1 MIDNKKLITIKII
14 TVLVLTAVILS
25 LVFFSKAKKSKF
37 IVEPVKTSTIAE
49 EDIYQKLLEEAEVAE
64 QAEQAN
70 QRIESVN
77 DDTIEEFRTVLSDI
91 DKVVVVAAD
100 YNDDLE
106 QNTTS
111 YEQELEKQAAYQSSI
126 RESFNTVDEAIID
139 LFKDFENL
147 DSVLEKSDLIQRF
160 VLMVDNIAK
169 GSISSKH
176 SPAKKPKDIFY
187 PNKKVD
193 GKFYMGETNYARF
206 DVYVNL
212 IYSLP
217 TEFWVEIYKKMQPL
231 MQSAYADIGYDEDFD
246 NTLRQSIANVQKVKV
261 PLNDIEVYRPSVA
274 YHYTDEQLENQNGI
288 TKQIYRLGPY
298 NATRVQL
305 FLSDFLAKLDRQ

>member
-1 MIDNKKLITIKII
+1 MTDTDNKLITIKIV
-14 TVLVLTAVILS
+14 TVLVLMVVILS
-25 LVFFSKAKKSKF
+25 LVFFSKDKKSA
-37 IVEPVKTSTIAE
+37 IVVEPVATPTISE
-49 EDIYQKLLEEAEVAE
+49 EDMYLKLLKERG
-64 QAEQAN
+64 AN
-70 QRIESVN
+70 QNIENVK
-77 DDTIEEFRTVLSDI
+77 DEAIEEFRGVLSKIDKIIGVEANDI
-91 DKVVVVAAD
+91 DD
-100 YNDDLE
+100 SIPEE
-106 QNTTS
+106 QNALNDK
-111 YEQELEKQAAYQSSI
+111 ELERQAAYQSSI
-126 RESFNTVDEAIID
+126 RESFNTVDKGIIN

-176 SPAKKPKDIFY
+176 SPAKSPKDIFY
-187 PNKKVD
+187 PKTVNDKS
-193 GKFYMGETNYARF
+193 YMGEANYARF

-217 TEFWVEIYKKMQPL
+217 TEVWVEIYKKMQPL

-261 PLNDIEVYRPSVA
+261 PLDAIEVFRPSVA
-274 YHYTDEQLENQNGI
+274 YHYTDEQLENQNDI